1 MADGWPM
8 EEALSLKAFRVGDPA
23 IDRARS
29 IMVRS
34 SATRSHMWRGDFSR
48 VRLSRGVRLRPS

>member
-1 MADGWPM
+1 MAEGWPM

-29 IMVRS
+29 IMTDHQQL
-34 SATRSHMWRGDFSR
+34 APTCRGDFSR
-48 VRLSRGVRLRPS
+48 VRLSRGVRFRPS